1 MSVMLKYL
9 CLGSPV
15 NGCRKEEI
23 SIPPQEFDQNHKIFE
38 ITPSPFSIKEARILT
53 EGKLV
58 FWDATIFSVLL
69 NFWIKLLFLT
79 PATCLWIFWPV
90 LQQILQA

>member
-1 MSVMLKYL
+1 MAAGKKKLVYPLRSLTRTTKM
-9 CLGSPV
+9 
-15 NGCRKEEI
+15 
-23 SIPPQEFDQNHKIFE
+23 FE

-69 NFWIKLLFLT
+69 AFWIKLLFLT